1 MVKPRPT
8 IVAHRGA
15 SGYLPEHTLA
25 AYDLGARLG
34 ADAIELDVVMTGDGH
49 LVARHENDITH
60 STDVV
65 SHPEFAGRRATK
77 TVEGV
82 TRTGWFTEDFTLA
95 ELRGLRA
102 VETLPEVRSGRHDG
116 QFPIASL
123 AEVLGLR
130 AALDTELGRR
140 LGVRLE
146 VKSAR
151 YFRDLGLP
159 MEEALVAMLESQDLL
174 GTGSPVEIMSFEWT
188 HLERLR
194 GHGVANGLVFL
205 VDDTGGPPDLPP
217 GREGGRTFADF
228 LTPAGLAEV
237 ATVATAIGPGK
248 SLLFPPRP
256 DGTLGEPA
264 ALFADAH
271 AAGLRVD
278 CWTFRAEN
286 AFLPADLRRG
296 PDPAAYGDLGAEV
309 TRFVEAGLDT
319 VITDHPD
326 RVLASF

>member
-1 MVKPRPT
+1 MTARPT

-25 AYDLGARLG
+25 AYELGARMG
-34 ADAIELDVVMTGDGH
+34 ADAVELDVVMTRDGH

-65 SHPEFAGRRATK
+65 SHPEFADRQATK
-77 TVEGV
+77 TVDGL
-82 TRTGWFTEDFTLA
+82 TRTGWFTEDFTLE
-95 ELRGLRA
+95 ELRRLRA
-102 VETLPEVRSGRHDG
+102 IETLPQVRSGEHDG
-116 QFPIASL
+116 HFPIASL
-123 AEVLGLR
+123 ADVLGLR
-130 AALDTELGRR
+130 AALAAELGRR
-140 LGVRLE
+140 LEVKLE
-146 VKSAR
+146 VKCAR
-151 YFRDLGLP
+151 YFRELGLP
-159 MEEALVAMLESQDLL
+159 MEEPLVSLLESCDLL
-174 GTGSPVEIMSFEWT
+174 GADAPVEVMSFEWT
-188 HLERLR
+188 SLKLLR
-194 GHGVANGLVFL
+194 EHGVANGMVFL
-205 VDDTGGPPDLPP
+205 VDAVGGPPDLPA
-217 GREGGRTFADF
+217 GRAGARTFAGF

-256 DGTLGEPA
+256 DGSMGEPA
-264 ALFADAH
+264 ALFAAAH

-296 PDPAAYGDLGAEV
+296 QDPAAYGDLGIEV
-309 TRFVEAGLDT
+309 TRFVDAGLNT

-326 RVLASF
+326 RVLAAL